1 MAMTARGGQDDA
13 PRKIE
18 TAAEV
23 LRKASNPKDVLGIR
37 KVPRSVIPVSVL
49 WELGDPSDIPAPVI
63 WELAVAMFEGAL
75 KYARH
80 NYRAVGVRAS
90 VYFDALN
97 RHVDA
102 WWDGQDIDPDSGL
115 HHITKAIATL
125 FVLRDSMIR
134 GNWVDDRAPRT
145 LQVRP
150 SAVVVSDTASGAYSQ
165 VKNLMD
171 AWWEGQES
179 VDGMNTVAWAI
190 LELIQLRA
198 RMIYGKLQDDRHRV
212 HAPKG
217 FLDDINKRI
226 EALLEKYPNP
236 KQPFTQLEF
245 EQGSDRVKNP
255 GESVDAAPKAAA

>member
-1 MAMTARGGQDDA
+1 MAKT
-13 PRKIE
+13 
-18 TAAEV
+18 TAEV

-37 KVPRSVIPVSVL
+37 KVPRSVIPVAVL
-49 WELGDPSDIPAPVI
+49 WELGSPADIPAPVI

-90 VYFDALN
+90 VYYDALN

-134 GNWVDDRAPRT
+134 GNWVDDRAPRSINFPGYSVKDGE
-145 LQVRP
+145 LVASVR
-150 SAVVVSDTASGAYSQ
+150 YSNI
-165 VKNLMD
+165 KNLMD
-171 AWWEGQES
+171 AWWEGLDET
-179 VDGMNTVAWAI
+179 DGINTVSVAI
-190 LELIQLRA
+190 RELIQLRA
-198 RMIYGKLQDDRHRV
+198 VMIYGKLQDDRHRAS
-212 HAPKG
+212 APPG

-226 EALLEKYPNP
+226 EALLDKFPNP

-245 EQGSDRVKNP
+245 AQGSDRVLNP
-255 GESVDAAPKAAA
+255 GDSVDAAPKAAA

>member
-1 MAMTARGGQDDA
+1 MMSGKMGG
-13 PRKIE
+13 

-37 KVPRSVIPVSVL
+37 KVPRSVIPVAVL
-49 WELGDPSDIPAPVI
+49 WELGDPSTIPAPVI

-90 VYFDALN
+90 VYYDALN

-102 WWDGQDIDPDSGL
+102 WWDGQDTDPDSDL
-115 HHITKAIATL
+115 HHVTKAIATL
-125 FVLRDSMIR
+125 FILRDSMIR

-150 SAVVVSDTASGAYSQ
+150 SVVDASYTASGAYSQ

-171 AWWEGQES
+171 AWWEGQEKI
-179 VDGMNTVAWAI
+179 DGLNTVTQAI
-190 LELIQLRA
+190 GELIRLRA
-198 RMIYGKLQDDRHRV
+198 MMIYGTLQDDRPNV
-212 HAPKG
+212 HAPDG
-217 FLDDINKRI
+217 FLDDINARI
-226 EALLEKYPNP
+226 AALLDKYPNP

-245 EQGSDRVKNP
+245 EQGSDRVLNP
-255 GESVDAAPKAAA
+255 GESADAAPKAAA